1 MQIIFTSLYF
11 AVVGS
16 QVDLM
21 VTNQKA
27 NVLDNML
34 IFLAIST
41 KIIGCGLSSMIFLK
55 NKSKAQTVT
64 AGDDY

>member
-1 MQIIFTSLYF
+1 MQIIFTPLYF
-11 AVVGS
+11 AIAGS

-27 NVLDNML
+27 NVLGNML
-34 IFLAIST
+34 IFIAIST

-55 NKSKAQTVT
+55 NKSKAQMVI
-64 AGDDY
+64 AGG